1 MFRLENMVRPNILS
15 LKAYSS
21 ARDEYHG
28 TEGIFLDANE
38 NPFGIHN
45 RYPDPHQQALKA
57 AISGIKEIPV
67 ENIFIG
73 NGSDEVIDLALRIL
87 HSRQR
92 QDPRLSTNLWHV

>member
-15 LKAYSS
+15 LQRYSS

-38 NPFGIHN
+38 NPFGMLN
-45 RYPDPHQQALKA
+45 RYPDPHQQSVKA
-57 AISGIKEIPV
+57 AIGRIKKIEV

-73 NGSDEVIDLALRIL
+73 NGSDEVIDLANLR
-87 HSRQR
+87 
-92 QDPRLSTNLWHV
+92 HV